1 MGLIFGDIVEL
12 GNIVI
17 KKSWLVLVIGVL
29 ALSGC
34 AQQKKSYFVDKG
46 QFVTKEGV
54 VPVGCIGSLMT
65 KLNGDNAVASVF
77 LSRNSF
83 RGCIDANEPYF
94 NGDQELIRYDI
105 IDNLGNDTYNL
116 RVCESIPQGSLGSSC
131 DKITVQF
138 INRKYT
144 TPEQTMEVLSLEK
157 LGEW

>member
-17 KKSWLVLVIGVL
+17 KKSWLALVIGVL

-77 LSRNSF
+77 LTRKSF
-83 RGCIDANEPYF
+83 RGCIDANEP
-94 NGDQELIRYDI
+94 
-105 IDNLGNDTYNL
+105 
-116 RVCESIPQGSLGSSC
+116 
-131 DKITVQF
+131 
-138 INRKYT
+138 
-144 TPEQTMEVLSLEK
+144 
-157 LGEW
+157 